1 MYVKNAGKIVKIK
14 GKRNWGIIPHNCSR
28 DPYQE
33 KSSSGD
39 FQEAGEKTGL

>member
-1 MYVKNAGKIVKIK
+1 MRKASKIIKIK

-28 DPYQE
+28 DSYQE

-39 FQEAGEKTGL
+39 FKEAGEKTGL